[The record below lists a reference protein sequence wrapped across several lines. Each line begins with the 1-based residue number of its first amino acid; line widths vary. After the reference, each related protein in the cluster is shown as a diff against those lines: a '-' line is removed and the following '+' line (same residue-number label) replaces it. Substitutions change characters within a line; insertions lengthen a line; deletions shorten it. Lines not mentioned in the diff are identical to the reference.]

1 MKDLIVGGYGLRN
14 LPVGNKSDS
23 GFVNSHSE
31 ADCRS
36 YHRHLRKNL
45 IWPVF
50 KVHLSI
56 HPVFL
61 NFVPVGIFESSMI
74 GKAGNF
80 SFCQCHCQ
88 TLTNF
93 PTTLRLSDLHIF
105 FSFHLPGATVH
116 NPAST
121 GLVCLLILPVGSKA
135 LADKLFQVVHFVC
148 QRVRELHVIEDVLPE
163 ARQLEGLVVLP

>member
-31 ADCRS
+31 ADRRS

-80 SFCQCHCQ
+80 SFCQCHRQ

-93 PTTLRLSDLHIF
+93 PATKRMSDMDTFFVYLVRQYTIPHPLDLSA
-105 FSFHLPGATVH
+105 FSFCQLGPR
-116 NPAST
+116 
-121 GLVCLLILPVGSKA
+121 LLLINS
-135 LADKLFQVVHFVC
+135 FRWSTSFVSASVNC
-148 QRVRELHVIEDVLPE
+148 TS
-163 ARQLEGLVVLP
+163 